1 MERILGWASKMMRSI
16 GALREGSA
24 SAQDAGEQR
33 NVDAVRS
40 FKTAAWADAESAA
53 RYHSAT
59 REAAGLFQFIRHE
72 TYIERVRRY
81 ARPGARILDV
91 GCGSGLVSLAL
102 ADAGFDVV
110 ACDFSRGMLDVM
122 EREKGRHKIETRQG
136 DAYALP
142 AADGEFDVVISRMF
156 IQHFVDWPRI
166 VAEKSRVAKEGGH
179 VIFDFGNREHVEA
192 CGLDERNDC
201 GFPYDADPGNSRAF
215 YALATEEEMKAVAAA
230 AGLSVV
236 EIAPIGFL
244 LYNGF
249 IWKALGEQG
258 ARDLDRKLDGVLRRD
273 GAKELM
279 ALIENAVLPLLPKIV
294 AYGNIT
300 VLRK

>member
-1 MERILGWASKMMRSI
+1 VTK
-16 GALREGSA
+16 
-24 SAQDAGEQR
+24 
-33 NVDAVRS
+33 
-40 FKTAAWADAESAA
+40 
-53 RYHSAT
+53 
-59 REAAGLFQFIRHE
+59 EAPGIFQFIRHE

-91 GCGSGLVSLAL
+91 GCGSGLVSLTL
-102 ADAGFDVV
+102 ADAGYDVV
-110 ACDFSRGMLDVM
+110 ACDVSRAMLEVL
-122 EREKGRHKIETRQG
+122 EREKGSRKVETRHG

-142 AADGEFDVVISRMF
+142 AADREFDVVISRMF

-166 VAEKSRVAKEGGH
+166 VAEKSRVTKPGGY
-179 VIFDFGNREHVEA
+179 VIFDFGNREHFEA
-192 CGLDERNDC
+192 CGLDKRNDC
-201 GFPYDADPGNSRAF
+201 GFPYEIDPGNSQTF
-215 YALATEEEMKAVAAA
+215 YVLATEDEMKAVAAS

-236 EIAPIGFL
+236 EISPIGFL

-258 ARDLDRKLDGVLRRD
+258 ARDFDRKLDNVLHRD

-279 ALIENAVLPLLPKIV
+279 ALIENAVLPLLPKSV